1 MENLELLC
9 CEIFNNKIIDM
20 ENKKMCMALFSGSVD
35 KLTAAGVV
43 LSGAAADDMDVDIF
57 VLLQGARAF
66 KKEIGDD
73 PNKLS
78 MAENSDLKEE
88 FLTSLEKLKV
98 KTWLQFFKEAKE
110 LTNVRIYICG
120 LAGKI
125 WGGEKLE
132 DFVNIADNIC
142 GIGEYI
148 TSAQEA
154 DVHLFI

>member
-1 MENLELLC
+1 MT
-9 CEIFNNKIIDM
+9 
-20 ENKKMCMALFSGSVD
+20 MALFSGSLD

-43 LSGAAADDMDVDIF
+43 LSGAAADDMDVDIY

-66 KKEIGDD
+66 KKEIGDNPD
-73 PNKLS
+73 KLA
-78 MAENSDLKEE
+78 MAENPDLKQE
-88 FLTSLEKLKV
+88 FLNSLEQLKV
-98 KTWLQFFKEAKE
+98 KTWLEFFREAKE
-110 LTNVRIYICG
+110 LTNVKIHICG

-132 DFVNIADNIC
+132 DFVDIVDDIC
-142 GIGEYI
+142 GISEYI

>member
-1 MENLELLC
+1 MENQ
-9 CEIFNNKIIDM
+9 
-20 ENKKMCMALFSGSVD
+20 KMTMALFSGSLD

-43 LSGAAADDMDVDIF
+43 LSGAAADDMDIDIY

-66 KKEIGDD
+66 KKEISDNPD
-73 PNKLS
+73 KLA
-78 MAENSDLKEE
+78 MAENPDLKQE
-88 FLTSLEKLKV
+88 FLDSLKQLKV
-98 KTWLQFFKEAKE
+98 KTWVEFFKEAKE
-110 LTNVRIYICG
+110 LTNVKIHICG

-132 DFVNIADNIC
+132 DFIDLADDIV

>member
-1 MENLELLC
+1 
-9 CEIFNNKIIDM
+9 M
-20 ENKKMCMALFSGSVD
+20 ENKKMTMALFSGSLD
-35 KLTAAGVV
+35 KLIAAGVV
-43 LSGAAADDMDVDIF
+43 LSGAAADDMDVDIY

-66 KKEIGDD
+66 KKEIGDNPD
-73 PNKLS
+73 KLA
-78 MAENSDLKEE
+78 MAENSDLKQE
-88 FLTSLEKLKV
+88 FLNSLEQLKV
-98 KTWLQFFKEAKE
+98 KTWVEFFMEAKE
-110 LTNVRIYICG
+110 LTNVKIHICG

-132 DFVNIADNIC
+132 DFVDLADDIC